1 MTADPVSASP
11 VNAVTSPDFAAIT
24 ADLMNRIDQLCQLTE
39 VPGSVQRTFLST
51 TAARMHAAL
60 NAWATELGLDAWV
73 DAAGNWHA
81 VLPGP
86 NPDAPTFIIG
96 SHLDTVPDGGKYDGL
111 LGVVLGLALAGQLK
125 RSPAARPYRLEV
137 LGFSEEEGVRFGV
150 PFIGSLSALGQAGPL
165 LDVRDSQGRSVR
177 QAMRDFGLDDMH
189 IGDATLSGPHLGF
202 LEVHI
207 EQGPVLEAAGL
218 PLAVVPGI
226 AGQTRI
232 LAGFTGKAGH
242 AGTTPM
248 ALRHDALTAAARVV
262 LEAERLAM
270 EQPPLLATVGKLE
283 VQPGAG
289 NVIPGQVTFTL
300 DVRHPD
306 DDARESAI
314 AALLAFCRELALER
328 GLGWHWKIKQSHPAV
343 ACDPGLTSLLSA
355 AVAAGQDRVPE
366 VFSGA
371 GHDAVVMAGVCPATM
386 LFVRCR
392 GGLSHHPDEYASPGD
407 FAAALEAAVRFVLFL
422 AAPLHV

>member
-1 MTADPVSASP
+1 MA
-11 VNAVTSPDFAAIT
+11 
-24 ADLMNRIDQLCQLTE
+24 
-39 VPGSVQRTFLST
+39 
-51 TAARMHAAL
+51 
-60 NAWATELGLDAWV
+60 
-73 DAAGNWHA
+73 
-81 VLPGP
+81 
-86 NPDAPTFIIG
+86 
-96 SHLDTVPDGGKYDGL
+96 
-111 LGVVLGLALAGQLK
+111 
-125 RSPAARPYRLEV
+125 
-137 LGFSEEEGVRFGV
+137 GFSDEEGVRFQSTYLGSRAYAGLITEEELALRDAEGV
-150 PFIGSLSALGQAGPL
+150 SVGELVAARRAAGFPDQPAAVPDLLGY
-165 LDVRDSQGRSVR
+165 
-177 QAMRDFGLDDMH
+177 
-189 IGDATLSGPHLGF
+189 
-202 LEVHI
+202 LEIHI

-314 AALLAFCRELALER
+314 AALQAFCRELALER